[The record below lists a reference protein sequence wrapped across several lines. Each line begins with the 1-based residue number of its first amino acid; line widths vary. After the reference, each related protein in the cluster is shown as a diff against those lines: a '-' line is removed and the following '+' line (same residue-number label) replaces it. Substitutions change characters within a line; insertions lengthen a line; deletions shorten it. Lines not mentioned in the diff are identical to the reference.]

1 MIVIMKSMF
10 LPDVEMNPEEG
21 QLSRRDMDAISE
33 DAFSK
38 IAARVKGTAM
48 AAERLQG
55 QSIARSAAAHRAH

>member
-1 MIVIMKSMF
+1 LIVIMKSMF
-10 LPDVEMNPEEG
+10 LPDVEMNP
-21 QLSRRDMDAISE
+21 QPSPRDMDAISE

-55 QSIARSAAAHRAH
+55 QSIARSAAAHKAQ